1 MPPGGLG
8 KIALCAMPVG
18 LEDSPNGHGFA
29 ALWVEFP
36 SDPLRAVV
44 PCSMPKRF
52 AFSAQNTVPPFRA
65 SQLCPF
71 FMSWNGKRPSLV
83 FSSRGTGKLPS
94 GNNPLRLRL
103 FFMRNR
109 ETFTKRESAAA
120 PQPFPD
126 PFTKVLG
133 GRGVGFGEGR
143 GKPFSRK
150 VPSPLPNLPY
160 PRPLNCRL
168 SPTLMVTRSRSKYSR
183 SGMTYLRERP
193 PESSLNPAG
202 SRSSWEVNHAC
213 IRALSS

>member
-143 GKPFSRK
+143 GKPFFRK
-150 VPSPLPNLPY
+150 ASPSLPRTPSLPLPRLSAGGEAARQESLSDGQRDGAEKGNS
-160 PRPLNCRL
+160 L
-168 SPTLMVTRSRSKYSR
+168 SPTRKI
-183 SGMTYLRERP
+183 P
-193 PESSLNPAG
+193 PL
-202 SRSSWEVNHAC
+202 WDIHAT
-213 IRALSS
+213 A

>member
-1 MPPGGLG
+1 MPPGRLG
-8 KIALCAMPVG
+8 EIALRAMPVG
-18 LEDSPNGHGFA
+18 LEDSPNGYGFA

-44 PCSMPKRF
+44 PCSVPKRF

-71 FMSWNGKRPSLV
+71 FMSWNGKRPPLV
-83 FSSRGTGKLPS
+83 FFTRNRRLPS

-109 ETFTKRESAAA
+109 ETFSKRESAAA

-133 GRGVGFGEGR
+133 RRGVGFGGEREAFLQKG
-143 GKPFSRK
+143 S
-150 VPSPLPNLPY
+150 
-160 PRPLNCRL
+160 L
-168 SPTLMVTRSRSKYSR
+168 SPPQVHKILKTPV
-183 SGMTYLRERP
+183 
-193 PESSLNPAG
+193 SSQ
-202 SRSSWEVNHAC
+202 
-213 IRALSS
+213 

>member
-126 PFTKVLG
+126 PFTKVLW
-133 GRGVGFGEGR
+133 GRGEGSISSERFPLPSPSSQNLKNSRIKPVALVGGEGLKTDFEVAGIDR
-143 GKPFSRK
+143 SAVHGFDFTDGEFPL
-150 VPSPLPNLPY
+150 VP
-160 PRPLNCRL
+160 
-168 SPTLMVTRSRSKYSR
+168 
-183 SGMTYLRERP
+183 
-193 PESSLNPAG
+193 
-202 SRSSWEVNHAC
+202 
-213 IRALSS
+213 

>member
-120 PQPFPD
+120 PQPFPRPLQSSAFLQNVKD
-126 PFTKVLG
+126 ARIKPVAL
-133 GRGVGFGEGR
+133 VGGEGLKTDFEVAGIDR
-143 GKPFSRK
+143 SAVHGFDFTDGEFPL
-150 VPSPLPNLPY
+150 VP
-160 PRPLNCRL
+160 
-168 SPTLMVTRSRSKYSR
+168 
-183 SGMTYLRERP
+183 
-193 PESSLNPAG
+193 
-202 SRSSWEVNHAC
+202 
-213 IRALSS
+213 